1 MKKMPSTY
9 KQGKFPLLF
18 PIILIF
24 FLFGMIV
31 LSVSHKISKEMSA
44 SAIQNLSE
52 SLDLIQST
60 IEMVLESE
68 AEFQSLVAR
77 EVAKVEDPE
86 HYIRSF
92 EKNQIMVKTAFIPA
106 GKTEGYSNTGET
118 FTAGELDFSAGGMV
132 RGMPV
137 SQSYLNHMGTWAYT
151 IQCPVERE
159 GRELGTLYVEY
170 VYDLIDNSLPN
181 GFYDRQ
187 ATLYIMDTQSQ
198 RFVLKPKGLGMRSA
212 GHLNLDDFYRA
223 NNIQDEEIRE
233 EVDQCLENGK
243 NLLYYHDIRGVSALN
258 YMWALNDGTLF
269 LVGYVPVEAIQQE
282 GKTVNQNIIL
292 VVVAMLVAF
301 FVCVL
306 LYYIN
311 WRQED
316 KLRKEQEKERRIHS
330 EQLAEALQ
338 AAQVASNS
346 KTMFLSN
353 MSHDI
358 RTPMNAV
365 LGFANLLSA
374 EAEDPAKVREYTRK
388 ITASGQHLLRLINDV
403 LDINKLESGNVEL
416 KKETFSLPQLFS
428 CFHQHPGPR
437 QLSSLLYAVNRRNDM
452 KHL

>member
-1 MKKMPSTY
+1 MEKKPEKKWINSGMS
-9 KQGKFPLLF
+9 LF
-18 PIILIF
+18 
-24 FLFGMIV
+24 
-31 LSVSHKISKEMSA
+31 LSVALVFCVLGAVVIFVAQRISREMSD

-187 ATLYIMDTQSQ
+187 ATLYIMDPQSQ

-212 GHLNLDDFYRA
+212 G
-223 NNIQDEEIRE
+223 Q
-233 EVDQCLENGK
+233 
-243 NLLYYHDIRGVSALN
+243 
-258 YMWALNDGTLF
+258 
-269 LVGYVPVEAIQQE
+269 
-282 GKTVNQNIIL
+282 
-292 VVVAMLVAF
+292 
-301 FVCVL
+301 
-306 LYYIN
+306 
-311 WRQED
+311 
-316 KLRKEQEKERRIHS
+316 
-330 EQLAEALQ
+330 
-338 AAQVASNS
+338 
-346 KTMFLSN
+346 
-353 MSHDI
+353 
-358 RTPMNAV
+358 
-365 LGFANLLSA
+365 
-374 EAEDPAKVREYTRK
+374 
-388 ITASGQHLLRLINDV
+388 
-403 LDINKLESGNVEL
+403 
-416 KKETFSLPQLFS
+416 
-428 CFHQHPGPR
+428 
-437 QLSSLLYAVNRRNDM
+437 
-452 KHL
+452 